1 MKTTL
6 INNGII
12 IDGTGKKAFPGN
24 ILVEDGLIR
33 DIIPQGTQP
42 PDADDVIDASGCASC
57 PGFIDMHSH
66 SDWLLPLHDHPGLL
80 SCLVEQGIT
89 TVVAGN
95 CGFSP
100 APYRNDS
107 AFSIAALEPL
117 LERPLDFSWRSMG
130 EFLDKL
136 DADKPVL
143 NIAELVGHS
152 TVRVARSQ
160 TRRGA
165 MKPRELAIC
174 LDVVRRSFDEGAYG
188 LSFGLGYDPGMYSPL
203 DEIESFCRVAAEYGR
218 IVTVH
223 LKALSLLSPT
233 YPMLTPRA
241 HNLLALE
248 EMLEIAHKTGI
259 ALQLSH
265 FIFVGRHSW
274 GTADKAISMVEDA
287 RSAGID
293 VMFDAFPYMCGNTTI
308 NVVLPYWFLA
318 KTPESYRSR
327 IARMRLRAELEAGF
341 ALLGF
346 TYKDFQVMDPAIEGY
361 GGLAGLTIPEIA
373 EKWEMSPFDAFL
385 RLSEESA
392 GGTLMLFHTYSGEPG
407 HEEVI
412 ERVLSH
418 ELCLFETDAVIKS
431 TGYPNPAAKGTFPM
445 ILGPYVRDRELFS
458 LETAINRS
466 TFSSAQR
473 FGITDRGVL
482 EKGKAADIVVF
493 NPETI
498 SDSPPDGTLPA
509 GRPRGIEHVF
519 INGRHVVRKGRYIGK
534 ERPGQVLRA

>member
-6 INNGII
+6 IKNGNI
-12 IDGTGKKAFPGN
+12 IDGTGKKGFPGH
-24 ILVEDGLIR
+24 IIFEDGRIR
-33 DIIPQGTQP
+33 DIIPQGTKP
-42 PDADDVIDASGCASC
+42 PGADKVIDASGYAIC

-66 SDWLLPLHDHPGLL
+66 ADWLLSLHDHPELL

-89 TVVAGN
+89 SVVAGN

-100 APYRNDS
+100 APYRSDS
-107 AFSIAALEPL
+107 PYSLEALEPL

-136 DADKPVL
+136 DENKPVL
-143 NIAELVGHS
+143 NVAQLVGHG
-152 TVRVARSQ
+152 TVRVACSN
-160 TRRGA
+160 TLRGA
-165 MKPRELAIC
+165 MQPNEIATC
-174 LDVVRRSFDEGAYG
+174 LDAVRKSFDEGACG

-203 DEIESFCRVAAEYGR
+203 NEIESFCRIAAEYSR

-223 LKALSLLSPT
+223 LKALSLVSPT
-233 YPMLTPRA
+233 YPVLTPRA

-248 EMLEIAHKTGI
+248 EMLEIAKNTRI
-259 ALQLSH
+259 KLQLSH
-265 FIFVGRHSW
+265 FIFVGRRSW
-274 GTADKAISMVEDA
+274 KTANKAISMVEDA

-318 KTPESYRSR
+318 KTPEAYHSR
-327 IARMRLRAELEAGF
+327 FARMRLRAELEAGF

-346 TYKDFQVMDPAIEGY
+346 TYKDFQVMDPAIDGAE
-361 GGLAGLTIPEIA
+361 GLAGLTIPEIA
-373 EKWEMSPFDAFL
+373 EKWHTSSFDALL

-392 GGTLMLFHTYSGEPG
+392 GGSLMLFHTYSGEPG

-412 ERVLSH
+412 EKVLSH

-431 TGYPNPAAKGTFPM
+431 SGYPNPAAKGAFPL
-445 ILGPYVRDRELFS
+445 ILGPYVRDRQLFD
-458 LETAINRS
+458 LETAIRKS
-466 TFSSAQR
+466 TSDSAAR

-493 NPETI
+493 NQETI
-498 SDSPPDGTLPA
+498 SDTQPHRALPA
-509 GRPRGIEHVF
+509 GSPAGIEHVF
-519 INGRHVVRKGRYIGK
+519 INGRLVVEQGKYTGK
-534 ERPGQVLRA
+534 ERSGQVMRA

>member
-1 MKTTL
+1 MQTTL
-6 INNGII
+6 IKNGDI
-12 IDGTGKKAFPGN
+12 IDGTDKKAFSGD
-24 ILVEDGLIR
+24 ILIEDGRIK
-33 DIIPQGTQP
+33 DIIPHGINP
-42 PDADDVIDASGCASC
+42 PGADEVVNASGCVVC

-66 SDWLLPLHDHPGLL
+66 ADWLLPLHDHPELL

-89 TVVAGN
+89 CVVAGN

-107 AFSIAALEPL
+107 PYSIAAIEPL
-117 LERPLDFSWRSMG
+117 LERPLDFSWQSMG

-136 DADKPVL
+136 EGDKPVL
-143 NIAELVGHS
+143 NVAELVGHG
-152 TVRVARSQ
+152 TVRVARSH

-165 MKPRELAIC
+165 MTPRELATC
-174 LDVVRRSFDEGAYG
+174 LDAVRKSFDEGAYG
-188 LSFGLGYDPGMYSPL
+188 LSFGLGYDPGMYSPRE
-203 DEIESFCRVAAEYGR
+203 EIKSFCKVAAEYSR

-233 YPMLTPRA
+233 YPLLTPRA

-248 EMLEIAHKTGI
+248 EMLETAQKTGI
-259 ALQLSH
+259 RLQLSH
-265 FIFVGRHSW
+265 FIFVGRRSW
-274 GTADKAISMVEDA
+274 GTAQKAIKIVENA

-327 IARMRLRAELEAGF
+327 LARIRLRAELEAGF

-346 TYKDFQVMDPAIEGY
+346 TYRDFQVMDPAIPGAED
-361 GGLAGLTIPEIA
+361 LAGLTIPEIA
-373 EKWEMSPFDAFL
+373 ERWDSTPFDAFL

-392 GGTLMLFHTYSGEPG
+392 GGSLMLFHTYSGEPG

-412 ERVLSH
+412 KKVLSH
-418 ELCLFETDAVIKS
+418 ELCLFETDAIIKS
-431 TGYPNPAAKGTFPM
+431 TGYPNPAAKGAFPL
-445 ILGPYVRDRELFS
+445 ILGPYVRDKELFS

-466 TFSSAQR
+466 TSASAKR

-498 SDSPPDGTLPA
+498 SDTPPDGTLPA

-519 INGRHVVRKGRYIGK
+519 INGRHVVQKGKYTGK
-534 ERPGQVLRA
+534 ERSGKVLRA

>member
-6 INNGII
+6 IKNGII
-12 IDGTGKKAFPGN
+12 IDGTGKKAYSGDIF
-24 ILVEDGLIR
+24 VEDGRIR
-33 DIIPQGTQP
+33 DIIPQGTKP
-42 PDADDVIDASGCASC
+42 SGADEVVDASGCAVC

-66 SDWLLPLHDHPGLL
+66 SDWMLVLHDHPELL

-89 TVVAGN
+89 SVVAGN

-100 APYRNDS
+100 APYRGDS
-107 AFSIAALEPL
+107 PYSIQALEPL
-117 LERPLDFSWRSMG
+117 LERPLDFTWRSMG
-130 EFLDKL
+130 EFLDTL
-136 DADKPVL
+136 DEVKTVL
-143 NIAELVGHS
+143 NVAELVGHG
-152 TVRVARSQ
+152 TVRVASSN

-165 MKPRELAIC
+165 MKPRELATC
-174 LDVVRRSFDEGAYG
+174 LDAVRKSFDEGAYG

-203 DEIESFCRVAAEYGR
+203 DEIESFCRVAAEYSR

-233 YPMLTPRA
+233 YPVFTPRA

-248 EMLEIAHKTGI
+248 EILEIAQKTGI
-259 ALQLSH
+259 RLQLSH
-265 FIFVGRHSW
+265 FIFVGRRSW
-274 GTADKAISMVEDA
+274 GTANKAISMVEDA

-327 IARMRLRAELEAGF
+327 FARMRLRAELETGF

-346 TYKDFQVMDPAIEGY
+346 SYKDFQVMDPAIDGSED
-361 GGLAGLTIPEIA
+361 LAGLTIPEIA
-373 EKWEMSPFDAFL
+373 RKWDTSPFDAL
-385 RLSEESA
+385 LKLSEESA
-392 GGTLMLFHTYSGEPG
+392 GGSLMLFHTYSGEPG

-418 ELCLFETDAVIKS
+418 ELCLFETDAIIKS
-431 TGYPNPAAKGTFPM
+431 TGYPNPAAKGTFPL
-445 ILGPYVRDRELFS
+445 ILGPYVRDKELFG
-458 LETAINRS
+458 LETAIKKS
-466 TFSSAQR
+466 TSASAQR

-482 EKGKAADIVVF
+482 EKGSAADIVVF

-498 SDSPPDGTLPA
+498 SDTPPDGSLPA

-519 INGRHVVRKGRYIGK
+519 INGRHVVEGGK
-534 ERPGQVLRA
+534 YTGQERPGQVLRA